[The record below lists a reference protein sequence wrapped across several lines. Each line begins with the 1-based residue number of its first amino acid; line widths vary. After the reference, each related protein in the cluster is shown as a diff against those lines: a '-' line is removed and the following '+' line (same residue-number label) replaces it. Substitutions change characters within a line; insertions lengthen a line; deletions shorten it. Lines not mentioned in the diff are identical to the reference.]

1 MNRGEIDGEEA
12 LLFENSPPPDTFHL
26 AYIIYFTLGVG
37 LLIPWNTFITAVDYF
52 TYIYPSIPVDRVF
65 TLAFIVVSIVFLLLI
80 ILIGQHSSAFLRI
93 NIGIGLM
100 VLCLAIPLVVDRV
113 LVNGKQ
119 GVYEGFYF
127 TVLALAIGGVAD
139 AFGKGGLFGSV
150 GELPKIYMIA
160 VNSGGAASGETRF
173 NLKLWWYMLVLLDS
187 INYLQNAGVIISM
200 LRIITKSI
208 YPQNAYGLRKS
219 ANLYFVVSMA
229 VSIICIFC
237 YNLSHKIPIIRYYNE
252 FNKKAIE
259 IERAQKITSPTSPA
273 HSSASNWRSTLWKIL
288 HHVKFCGFGIFL
300 VYTISLS
307 IFLNLISEEPSSHYL
322 KDWYSIIV
330 ITAYNLFDLV
340 GRALPAI
347 YTIQNQKIATGAS
360 VARLLFFPVYL
371 GFIHGP
377 MFLRSEVS
385 MIALSSTVGLSNGY
399 LTSIIMMLAT
409 QSIDIQH
416 AEMAGIAMIFFLSF
430 GLLGGSTASWFFYLI
445 SSRR

>member
-160 VNSGGAASGETRF
+160 VNSGGAASG
-173 NLKLWWYMLVLLDS
+173 
-187 INYLQNAGVIISM
+187 VIISM

-259 IERAQKITSPTSPA
+259 IERAQKITSPA

-347 YTIQNQKIATGAS
+347 YTIQNQKIAVGAS

-385 MIALSSTVGLSNGY
+385 MIALSSAVGLSNGY